1 VKLSRRD
8 DIQLFVGGLE
18 IDGEDHEI
26 TLTILIGGEPAFV
39 MPLNREQ
46 ARDVATGLLEMC
58 GKDDYA

>member
-1 VKLSRRD
+1 VKLGRID

-26 TLTILIGGEPAFV
+26 TITVLIGGAPAFI
-39 MPLNREQ
+39 MPLNRAQ
-46 ARDVATGLLEMC
+46 ARDVATGLLELA